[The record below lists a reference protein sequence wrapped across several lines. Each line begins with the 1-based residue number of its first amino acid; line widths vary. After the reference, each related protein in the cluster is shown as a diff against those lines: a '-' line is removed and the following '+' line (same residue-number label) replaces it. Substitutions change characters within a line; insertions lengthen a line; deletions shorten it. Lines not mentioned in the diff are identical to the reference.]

1 MEKEKARILLPD
13 EKIVER
19 MVTSVLKQIGPTCM
33 GAWYHTIKYKGQK
46 CKVEEYSGD
55 LRAKY
60 LLRN

>member
-1 MEKEKARILLPD
+1 
-13 EKIVER
+13 
-19 MVTSVLKQIGPTCM
+19 M

-55 LRAKY
+55 LKAKY